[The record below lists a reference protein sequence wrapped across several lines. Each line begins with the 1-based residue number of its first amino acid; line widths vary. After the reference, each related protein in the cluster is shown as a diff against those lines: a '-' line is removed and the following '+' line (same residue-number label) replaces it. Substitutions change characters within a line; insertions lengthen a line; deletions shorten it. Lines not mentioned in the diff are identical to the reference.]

1 MEEGKREADTEI
13 QTGAGCNSAEADRGG
28 GSDIELMPQMSF
40 FWKEHQFFP
49 FAFFSVVFISGAWE
63 NGQKLGRSCQMYC
76 RFPERAHKATEK
88 REPITLKLAL
98 RFPFP
103 ERS

>member
-40 FWKEHQFFP
+40 FLCGFYLGGVGEWAE
-49 FAFFSVVFISGAWE
+49 AGA
-63 NGQKLGRSCQMYC
+63 R
-76 RFPERAHKATEK
+76 RPDV
-88 REPITLKLAL
+88 L
-98 RFPFP
+98 RFPR
-103 ERS
+103 ERPQGD

>member
-1 MEEGKREADTEI
+1 MPI
-13 QTGAGCNSAEADRGG
+13 QRYKPEQIVTVLKADRGG
-28 GSDIELMPQMSF
+28 GSDIELMPQMSLLG
-40 FWKEHQFFP
+40 EGTSALP

-63 NGQKLGRSCQMYC
+63 NGQKPRHAGQICSG
-76 RFPERAHKATEK
+76 FPESALKATEK

-103 ERS
+103 KIS

>member
-1 MEEGKREADTEI
+1 MEEGKREADTET

-28 GSDIELMPQMSF
+28 GSDIELMPRF

-49 FAFFSVVFISGAWE
+49 FAFFSVVFISGTWE
-63 NGQKLGRSCQMYC
+63 NGQKLGRAGQMYC
-76 RFPERAHKATEK
+76 GFPESAPKATEK

-103 ERS
+103 KRS